1 MNKEQQD
8 LIRDY
13 LIFQKLP
20 LDILLEVEDHM
31 ASQVLDIQKYEDLSF
46 DEAFL
51 KTRKLWESEFKMT
64 TYSAFYSEQI
74 PVIVK
79 KIVKAKYNKIL
90 KKSFFYALI
99 SFAVNLL
106 LIYFSTS
113 QDMYTDFF
121 RAQNLLFLLAPGL
134 VWAFNYKIRKY
145 IKKDFKYKGRS
156 FYSVYQ
162 QNIGIMV
169 VGTTTMAQIVA
180 KEGKYAYLLLK
191 TDNPGNLLYAF
202 VTLALPFIAQMVVIF
217 GILNFFEHKKTLA
230 RMQNFLNVSEA

>member
-1 MNKEQQD
+1 MNKEQLD

-31 ASQVLDIQKYEDLSF
+31 SSQILDLQKNEDLSF

-51 KTRKLWESEFKMT
+51 KTQKLWESEFKMT
-64 TYSAFYSEQI
+64 SYSIFYSEEI

-99 SFAVNLL
+99 SLAVNLL
-106 LIYFSTS
+106 LIYISNS
-113 QDMYTDFF
+113 QEMYTDFF
-121 RAQNLLFLLAPGL
+121 RGQNLLFLLAPAL
-134 VWAFNYKIRKY
+134 AWAFNYKIRKY
-145 IKKDFKYKGRS
+145 VKRDFKYKGRS
-156 FYSVYQ
+156 FYSIYQ
-162 QNIGIMV
+162 QNIGIMIV
-169 VGTTTMAQIVA
+169 STTTMAQIFA

-191 TDNPGNLLYAF
+191 TDHPGSLFYGL
-202 VTLALPFIAQMVVIF
+202 VTLILPFLAQIVVIF
-217 GILNFFEHKKTLA
+217 GILNFFEHKKTLKRLSVIA
-230 RMQNFLNVSEA
+230 MG

>member
-1 MNKEQQD
+1 MKKEQLD

-31 ASQVLDIQKYEDLSF
+31 ASQVLDIQKNEGLSF

-51 KTRKLWESEFKMT
+51 KTQKLWESEFKMT
-64 TYSAFYSEQI
+64 TYSVFYSEQI

-79 KIVKAKYNKIL
+79 KMVKAKYNKIL
-90 KKSFFYALI
+90 KRSFFYALI
-99 SFAVNLL
+99 SLAVNLL
-106 LIYFSTS
+106 LIYLSNS
-113 QDMYTDFF
+113 QELYTDFF
-121 RAQNLLFLLAPGL
+121 RGQNLLFLLAPAL

-145 IKKDFKYKGRS
+145 VKRDFKYKGRS
-156 FYSVYQ
+156 FYSIYQ

-169 VGTTTMAQIVA
+169 VSTTTMAQIFA

-191 TDNPGNLLYAF
+191 TDQPGTLLYGL
-202 VTLALPFIAQMVVIF
+202 VTLILPFLAQIVVIF
-217 GILNFFEHKKTLA
+217 GILNFFEHKKTLKKLSVIA
-230 RMQNFLNVSEA
+230 MG

>member
-1 MNKEQQD
+1 MKKEQLD

-31 ASQVLDIQKYEDLSF
+31 ASQVLDIQKNEGLSF

-51 KTRKLWESEFKMT
+51 KTQKLWESEFKMT
-64 TYSAFYSEQI
+64 SYSVFYSEQI

-79 KIVKAKYNKIL
+79 KMVKAKYNKIL
-90 KKSFFYALI
+90 KRSFFYALI
-99 SFAVNLL
+99 SLAVNLL
-106 LIYFSTS
+106 LIYLSNS
-113 QDMYTDFF
+113 QEMYTDFF
-121 RAQNLLFLLAPGL
+121 RGQNLLFLLAPAL

-145 IKKDFKYKGRS
+145 VKRDFKYKGRS
-156 FYSVYQ
+156 FYSIYQ

-169 VGTTTMAQIVA
+169 VSTTTMAQIFA

-191 TDNPGNLLYAF
+191 TDYPGTLLYGLI
-202 VTLALPFIAQMVVIF
+202 TLILPFLAQIVVIF
-217 GILNFFEHKKTLA
+217 GILNFFEHKKTLKKLSVIA
-230 RMQNFLNVSEA
+230 MG

>member
-1 MNKEQQD
+1 MSKEQLD

-31 ASQVLDIQKYEDLSF
+31 ASQVLDVQKNEDLSF

-51 KTRKLWESEFKMT
+51 KTQKLWEHEFKMT
-64 TYSAFYSEQI
+64 AYSIFYSEQI

-90 KKSFFYALI
+90 RKSFFYAMI

-106 LIYFSTS
+106 LIYFSNNQET
-113 QDMYTDFF
+113 YTNFF
-121 RAQNLLFLLAPGL
+121 QGQNLLFLLAPAL

-145 IKKDFKYKGRS
+145 VKRDFKYKGRS
-156 FYSVYQ
+156 FYSIYQ

-169 VGTTTMAQIVA
+169 VSTTTMAQIVS
-180 KEGKYAYLLLK
+180 KEGKYAYLLFKNHSQEDIMFAL
-191 TDNPGNLLYAF
+191 
-202 VTLALPFIAQMVVIF
+202 VTLILPFFVQMVVIF
-217 GILNFFEHKKTLA
+217 GILNFFEHKRTLKKLSI
-230 RMQNFLNVSEA
+230 FVVD

>member
-1 MNKEQQD
+1 MNDEQLN

-31 ASQVLDIQKYEDLSF
+31 ASQVLDIQKNEGLSF

-51 KTRKLWESEFKMT
+51 KTQKLWENEFKMT
-64 TYSAFYSEQI
+64 SYSAFYSEEI

-79 KIVKAKYNKIL
+79 KIVKARYNKIL

-99 SFAVNLL
+99 SFVVNLL
-106 LIYFSTS
+106 LIYFSNS
-113 QDMYTDFF
+113 QETYTDFF
-121 RAQNLLFLLAPGL
+121 RGQNLIFLLAPAL

-145 IKKDFKYKGRS
+145 VKRDFKYKGRS

-162 QNIGIMV
+162 QNLGIMIV
-169 VGTTTMAQIVA
+169 STTTMAQIVA
-180 KEGKYAYLLLK
+180 KEGKYAYLLFK
-191 TDNPGNLLYAF
+191 TDHPGNLVYAL
-202 VTLALPFIAQMVVIF
+202 VTLLFPFLAQIIVIF
-217 GILNFFEHKKTLA
+217 GILNFFEHKKTLKKLSIFVA
-230 RMQNFLNVSEA
+230 E